1 MMVIRINVHW
11 ILRAREWERIRRII
25 YNRHSIRWKAHFF
38 LHQYTRKIL
47 QFKIFVFFDF
57 FPLLLLLF
65 VFSDGMLM
73 ILYPFP
79 PLLKLCSD
87 FLSLSL
93 IQYSSFS
100 YISISI
106 WCGLCVKIWNL
117 DQSKILASSYFFLT
131 GTNYVCYCVV
141 CCNFNMK
148 GCTPF
153 HCHNS
158 QFYLWYGLSWLEI
171 CSIYFPISMGN
182 AFE

>member
-11 ILRAREWERIRRII
+11 ILRARERERIRRII

-65 VFSDGMLM
+65 VFFSDGMLM

-87 FLSLSL
+87 FLSLSHSIFKL
-93 IQYSSFS
+93 FIYIDIDMMRIVCENMKSRPIENFS
-100 YISISI
+100 IIIFFFDWYKLCVLL
-106 WCGLCVKIWNL
+106 CGLL
-117 DQSKILASSYFFLT
+117 QL
-131 GTNYVCYCVV
+131 
-141 CCNFNMK
+141 
-148 GCTPF
+148 
-153 HCHNS
+153 
-158 QFYLWYGLSWLEI
+158 
-171 CSIYFPISMGN
+171 
-182 AFE
+182 

>member
-1 MMVIRINVHW
+1 MSI
-11 ILRAREWERIRRII
+11 EYWEREKESESAESSTID
-25 YNRHSIRWKAHFF
+25 
-38 LHQYTRKIL
+38 IL
-47 QFKIFVFFDF
+47 YGEKLISFCINTLEKYFSSRYLCFFDF

-171 CSIYFPISMGN
+171 CSFYFPISMGN